1 MEGVWENFMRN
12 NQDTFKSL
20 FQRKK
25 SLSNDEDS
33 QVISPRPIPQLS
45 ALANSVVFRCSKIL
59 KVPTE
64 ELQHRFD
71 IELPE
76 SVKQLFTY
84 ARNFLE
90 FCSYQALYK
99 VSRSPDYLS
108 DPDFRRL
115 TYEMMLAWEAPC
127 VECERGTKETSSN
140 NEEVEDDEDG
150 SLFYSSSISMAV
162 QVDDKKTVGR
172 EAFERIAPVCAVVAD
187 IITVHNL
194 FDALTSSSGPRLH
207 FIIYDKYLRSL
218 DKYGCIIIVID
229 HGSLPIPRVIKAAK
243 NTLGPSLTNLPLSD
257 VEIIIDI
264 EGAVPTQPV
273 LQHVGISAWPGR
285 LTLTNYALYFEA
297 LGVGVYDKAVRYDL
311 ATDLKQVI
319 KPELTGPLGAR
330 LFDKA
335 VMYKSTTV
343 TEPVYFEFPEFKG
356 NFRRNFWLDISLE
369 ILYSHRFARKN
380 NFKETQQSE
389 VLARAILGI
398 YRYRALREAFQFFS
412 SQYKTLLSF
421 NLAESL
427 PGGDVILETLASRLA
442 LLNVDNSP
450 HTVKHPPTSSPFSLL
465 ALSQLGFIPQKNA
478 ILDGEALI
486 VGDFCVG
493 ETNPLETAVKQ
504 SISDTGRAEAA
515 QATVNQVKVE
525 GIETNLAVMK
535 VCYCN
540 LPSIIFGKVLFCHA
554 PRKQHECS
562 INYWMATKPFVEL
575 LLPIIQLATLLE
587 LLSSWKA
594 PIKSTV
600 FLMLTSFAIIRGW
613 IAYILALVFVFF
625 AIVMLWNRYFNKGK
639 PLEAFRII
647 APPNRNAVE
656 QLLTLQ
662 EVISQYEALIQTA
675 NVILLKIRAILF
687 AVLPQATDRV
697 ALSLVFLAVV
707 LAFVP
712 LRFLILFV
720 FVEAFTRELP
730 YRRDS
735 NDRWLRR
742 LREWWFR
749 IPAAPVQLV
758 RADEKKKKL

>member
-25 SLSNDEDS
+25 SSNDEDS
-33 QVISPRPIPQLS
+33 IASAPTPIPQLS
-45 ALANSVVFRCSKIL
+45 SLANSVVFRCSKIL
-59 KVPTE
+59 KIPTE
-64 ELQHRFD
+64 ELQHCFD

-84 ARNFLE
+84 ARDFLE
-90 FCSYQALYK
+90 FCSYQALHK
-99 VSRSPDYLS
+99 VTRNPDYLS

-115 TYEMMLAWEAPC
+115 TYDMMLAWEAPC
-127 VECERGTKETSSN
+127 VECERETKETSPN
-140 NEEVEDDEDG
+140 NDEVEDDEDG
-150 SLFYSSSISMAV
+150 SLFYSSPISMAV
-162 QVDDKKTVGR
+162 QVDDKKTVGQ
-172 EAFERIAPVCAVVAD
+172 EAFGRIAPACAVVAD

-194 FDALTSSSGPRLH
+194 FDALTSSAGPRLH

-218 DKYGCIIIVID
+218 DK
-229 HGSLPIPRVIKAAK
+229 VIKAAK

-264 EGAVPTQPV
+264 EGGVPTQPV

-285 LTLTNYALYFEA
+285 LTLTNFALYFEA

-356 NFRRNFWLDISLE
+356 NSRRNFWLDISLE
-369 ILYSHRFARKN
+369 ILHAHRFARKH
-380 NFKETQQSE
+380 NFKETRQSE
-389 VLARAILGI
+389 VVARAIL
-398 YRYRALREAFQFFS
+398 
-412 SQYKTLLSF
+412 
-421 NLAESL
+421 
-427 PGGDVILETLASRLA
+427 
-442 LLNVDNSP
+442 
-450 HTVKHPPTSSPFSLL
+450 
-465 ALSQLGFIPQKNA
+465 
-478 ILDGEALI
+478 
-486 VGDFCVG
+486 
-493 ETNPLETAVKQ
+493 
-504 SISDTGRAEAA
+504 GRAEAA

-525 GIETNLAVMK
+525 GIETNLAVMRELM
-535 VCYCN
+535 
-540 LPSIIFGKVLFCHA
+540 LPC
-554 PRKQHECS
+554 
-562 INYWMATKPFVEL
+562 
-575 LLPIIQLATLLE
+575 IQLATCLVLLF
-587 LLSSWKA
+587 SWKE
-594 PIKSTV
+594 PFKSTV

-613 IAYILALVFVFF
+613 IAYILAFVFVFF
-625 AIVMLWNRYFNKGK
+625 AMVMLWNRVFNRGK

-662 EVISQYEALIQTA
+662 EVISQYEALIQTG

-697 ALSLVFLAVV
+697 VLALVFLAVV

-712 LRFLILFV
+712 LRFLIWFV
-720 FVEAFTRELP
+720 FLEAFTRELP
-730 YRRDS
+730 YRKDS
-735 NDRWLRR
+735 TNRWLRR

-749 IPAAPVQLV
+749 IPAAPVQLIK
-758 RADEKKKKL
+758 ADDKKKKL

>member
-1 MEGVWENFMRN
+1 MEGVWENFKRN

-20 FQRKK
+20 FLRKK
-25 SLSNDEDS
+25 LSSIGEDS
-33 QVISPRPIPQLS
+33 QISTPTPIPQLS
-45 ALANSVVFRCSKIL
+45 SLANSVVFRCCKIL
-59 KVPTE
+59 KIPTE

-90 FCSYQALYK
+90 FCSYQALHK
-99 VSRSPDYLS
+99 VSRNPDYLS

-115 TYEMMLAWEAPC
+115 TYDMMLAWEAPC
-127 VECERGTKETSSN
+127 VECERGTKETSPSN
-140 NEEVEDDEDG
+140 DEVEDDEDG
-150 SLFYSSSISMAV
+150 SLFYSSPMSMAV

-194 FDALTSSSGPRLH
+194 FDALTSSAGPRLH

-218 DKYGCIIIVID
+218 DK
-229 HGSLPIPRVIKAAK
+229 VIKAAK
-243 NTLGPSLTNLPLSD
+243 NTLGTSLTNLQLSD

-273 LQHVGISAWPGR
+273 LQHIGISAWPGR
-285 LTLTNYALYFEA
+285 LTLTSFALYFEA

-335 VMYKSTTV
+335 VMYRSATV

-356 NFRRNFWLDISLE
+356 NFRRDFWLDISLE
-369 ILYSHRFARKN
+369 ILHAHRFARKH
-380 NFKETQQSE
+380 NFKESQQSE
-389 VLARAILGI
+389 VVARAILGI
-398 YRYRALREAFQFFS
+398 FRYRALREAFQFFS

-442 LLNVDNSP
+442 LLNVENSP
-450 HTVKHPPTSSPFSLL
+450 RTVKRPQTSSPFSLL
-465 ALSQLGFIPQKNA
+465 ALSQLGFIPQKYA
-478 ILDGEALI
+478 ILEGEALMF
-486 VGDFCVG
+486 GDFCVG
-493 ETNPLETAVKQ
+493 ETHPLELTVKQ

-535 VCYCN
+535 
-540 LPSIIFGKVLFCHA
+540 
-554 PRKQHECS
+554 
-562 INYWMATKPFVEL
+562 EL
-575 LLPIIQLATLLE
+575 LFPFIQLVTSLV
-587 LLSSWKA
+587 LLSSWKE
-594 PIKSTV
+594 PFKSTV
-600 FLMLTSFAIIRGW
+600 FLMFTSFAIIRGW
-613 IAYILALVFVFF
+613 IANILALVFIFF
-625 AIVMLWNRYFNKGK
+625 AVVMLWNRHLNRGK

-662 EVISQYEALIQTA
+662 EVISHYEALIQTA
-675 NVILLKIRAILF
+675 NVILLKIRAIVF

-697 ALSLVFLAVV
+697 AISLVFLAVV

-712 LRFLILFV
+712 SRFLILFV
-720 FVEAFTRELP
+720 FLEAFTRELP
-730 YRRDS
+730 YRRES
-735 NDRWLRR
+735 TNRWLRR

-749 IPAAPVQLV
+749 IPAAPVQLI
-758 RADEKKKKL
+758 RDDDKKKKL

>member
-25 SLSNDEDS
+25 SSSNDEDS
-33 QVISPRPIPQLS
+33 QVISLRPIPQLS

-150 SLFYSSSISMAV
+150 SLFYSSPISMAV

-172 EAFERIAPVCAVVAD
+172 EAFERIAPMCAVVAD

-194 FDALTSSSGPRLH
+194 FDALTSTSGPRLH

-218 DKYGCIIIVID
+218 DK
-229 HGSLPIPRVIKAAK
+229 VIKAAK

-257 VEIIIDI
+257 VEIIIDV

-311 ATDLKQVI
+311 AMDLKQVI

-356 NFRRNFWLDISLE
+356 NSRRNFWLDISLE

-535 VCYCN
+535 
-540 LPSIIFGKVLFCHA
+540 
-554 PRKQHECS
+554 
-562 INYWMATKPFVEL
+562 EL
-575 LLPIIQLATLLE
+575 LLPVIQLATLLE

-625 AIVMLWNRYFNKGK
+625 AIVMLWNRYFNKRK

>member
-25 SLSNDEDS
+25 SSSNDEDS

-99 VSRSPDYLS
+99 VSRSSDYLS
-108 DPDFRRL
+108 DPDFRQL

-150 SLFYSSSISMAV
+150 SLFYSSPISMAV

-194 FDALTSSSGPRLH
+194 FDALTSSTGPRLH

-218 DKYGCIIIVID
+218 DK
-229 HGSLPIPRVIKAAK
+229 VIKAAK

-450 HTVKHPPTSSPFSLL
+450 NTVKHPPTASPFSLL

-535 VCYCN
+535 
-540 LPSIIFGKVLFCHA
+540 
-554 PRKQHECS
+554 
-562 INYWMATKPFVEL
+562 EL
-575 LLPIIQLATLLE
+575 LLPVIQLATLLE

-594 PIKSTV
+594 PIKSTF

-749 IPAAPVQLV
+749 VPAAPVQLV

>member
-25 SLSNDEDS
+25 VSSVGEE
-33 QVISPRPIPQLS
+33 SPASTPTPIPQLS
-45 ALANSVVFRCSKIL
+45 SLANSVVFRCCKYSPSPSLSIYTYVHTFRCTLFVSVEIPYWNWIL
-59 KVPTE
+59 KIPSE

-90 FCSYQALYK
+90 FSSYQALQK
-99 VSRSPDYLS
+99 VTRNPDYLS

-115 TYEMMLAWEAPC
+115 TYDMMLAWEAPC
-127 VECERGTKETSSN
+127 VECERGTRETSLN
-140 NEEVEDDEDG
+140 NNEVEDDEDG
-150 SLFYSSSISMAV
+150 SLFYSSPMSMAV

-194 FDALTSSSGPRLH
+194 FDALTSSAGPRLH

-218 DKYGCIIIVID
+218 DK
-229 HGSLPIPRVIKAAK
+229 VIKAAK

-257 VEIIIDI
+257 VEIVIDI

-285 LTLTNYALYFEA
+285 LTLTSFALYFEA

-335 VMYKSTTV
+335 VKYRSTTV

-369 ILYSHRFARKN
+369 ILHAHRFARKH
-380 NFKETQQSE
+380 NFNETQQSE

-398 YRYRALREAFQFFS
+398 FRYRAVREAFQFFS

-427 PGGDVILETLASRLA
+427 PGGDGILETLASRLA
-442 LLNVDNSP
+442 LLNVENSP
-450 HTVKHPPTSSPFSLL
+450 RSVKHPPTSSPFALL
-465 ALSQLGFIPQKNA
+465 ALNQLGFVPQKNT
-478 ILDGEALI
+478 ILEGEALLF
-486 VGDFCVG
+486 GDFCVG
-493 ETNPLETAVKQ
+493 ETHPLE
-504 SISDTGRAEAA
+504 AEAA

-535 VCYCN
+535 
-540 LPSIIFGKVLFCHA
+540 
-554 PRKQHECS
+554 
-562 INYWMATKPFVEL
+562 EL
-575 LLPIIQLATLLE
+575 LFPFIQLATCLVLM
-587 LLSSWKA
+587 SSWKE
-594 PIKSTV
+594 PFKSTV

-625 AIVMLWNRYFNKGK
+625 AVVMLWNRYFNRGK
-639 PLEAFRII
+639 PLEPFRII

-675 NVILLKIRAILF
+675 NVVLLKIWAIVF

-697 ALSLVFLAVV
+697 AISLVFLAVV

-712 LRFLILFV
+712 SRFLILLV
-720 FVEAFTRELP
+720 FPEAFTRELS
-730 YRRDS
+730 YRRES
-735 NDRWLRR
+735 TNRWLRR

-749 IPAAPVQLV
+749 IPAAPVQLIK
-758 RADEKKKKL
+758 ANDKKKKL